1 MNKLTAIITPPLPV
15 LANLTHVKSVL
26 PPEHLTQELESLK
39 HRLAELEQTV
49 GEPTELADLTDLLTQ
64 KENQNEET

>member
-15 LANLTHVKSVL
+15 LASLTLVKSVL

-49 GEPTELADLTDLLTQ
+49 GEPQQLTEFLTQ